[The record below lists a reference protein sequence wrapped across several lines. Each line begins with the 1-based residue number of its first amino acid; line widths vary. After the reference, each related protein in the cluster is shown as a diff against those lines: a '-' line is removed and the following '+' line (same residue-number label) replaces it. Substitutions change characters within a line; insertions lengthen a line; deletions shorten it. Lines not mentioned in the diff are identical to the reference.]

1 METMTARDYFKIV
14 DQANDD
20 YKKYKIKSMPLNE
33 RDIFVADRVK
43 ELKLNST
50 EELLCYTSHLL
61 IPNDEEFIRLYKENG
76 KIANVVAKILNV
88 PLEIVVT
95 RVMEISKYH
104 TAKTREERNSSNYLN
119 QEDLVER
126 ETSEAISKIEK
137 LFNESSKV
145 DSLNDELHSLRKEN
159 AELKEKL
166 VEYQNMKEL
175 IHEQDTQ
182 ILALIKYKNAYE
194 KLIGSLNREN
204 VEENGNFTR

>member
-1 METMTARDYFKIV
+1 METMTTENYFKIV
-14 DQANDD
+14 DQASAD

-33 RDIFVADRVK
+33 RDIFIADRVK
-43 ELKLNST
+43 ELELNGN
-50 EELLCYTSHLL
+50 EELLCYMSHLL

-95 RVMEISKYH
+95 RVMEINKYQS
-104 TAKTREERNSSNYLN
+104 TKTREERNSSNYLN
-119 QEDLVER
+119 QEDLVEK

-175 IHEQDTQ
+175 IHEQDVQ

>member
-33 RDIFVADRVK
+33 RDIFIADRVK
-43 ELKLNST
+43 ELELNGN
-50 EELLCYTSHLL
+50 EELLCYMSHLL

-95 RVMEISKYH
+95 RVMEINKYQS
-104 TAKTREERNSSNYLN
+104 TKTREERNSSNYLN
-119 QEDLVER
+119 QEDLVEK

-166 VEYQNMKEL
+166 VEFQNMKEL

>member
-1 METMTARDYFKIV
+1 METMTTRDYFRIV
-14 DQANDD
+14 DQANAD

-33 RDIFVADRVK
+33 RDIFIADRVK
-43 ELKLNST
+43 ELELNGN
-50 EELLCYTSHLL
+50 EELLCYMSHLL

-95 RVMEISKYH
+95 RVMEINKYQS
-104 TAKTREERNSSNYLN
+104 TKTREERNSSNYLN
-119 QEDLVER
+119 QEDLVEK

-175 IHEQDTQ
+175 IHEQDVQ

>member
-1 METMTARDYFKIV
+1 METMAARDYFKIV

-33 RDIFVADRVK
+33 RDIFIADRVK

-88 PLEIVVT
+88 PLDIVVA
-95 RVMEISKYH
+95 RVTEISKYQ

-119 QEDLVER
+119 QEDLVEK

-137 LFNESSKV
+137 LFSESSKV

-175 IHEQDTQ
+175 IHEQEAQ

-194 KLIGSLNREN
+194 KLIGSLKREN